1 MNVNVA
7 IIDQRLNAVVEEVR
21 EFAGAVM
28 KITDETRLR
37 SLAFVQLC
45 VQTVLGMNSEEA
57 MDCLTEGGGD
67 FGVDAFHIGESVDGE
82 FVVTLFQ
89 CKYTHKNLEG
99 AANFD
104 EDGVAKAVNAVRFL
118 SDPHATVTA
127 NPRILSR
134 MEDVRSR
141 IVDGELPRVR
151 FLLCNNG
158 IRWNDEA
165 QKHIDRLGAGEQVSW
180 EHVNHDTLLAIIQ
193 ATKPVSDTLRLS
205 GKAIVEDFDFSR
217 VMIGKVLVTEVADL
231 LERHGDRLL
240 ERNIRRYLG
249 LVGNRV
255 NEGIRTTLLNAD
267 ERKNFYFYNNGI
279 TLTCA
284 KFDYNA
290 LQQGDHQVR
299 IDHLQIINGGQTCN
313 TLLRVLRVLRDLPE
327 NQRTNLDRAFVLVRL
342 YQLPEA
348 EDSLVQN
355 ITFATNS
362 QNPVDLRDLRAN
374 DPIQVRLETDIK
386 QLGYQY
392 RRKRVDGPT
401 RPEDI
406 TTGATAEAVLAVLRR
421 RPHQAKFFTREH
433 FGKLYEN
440 IFNDT
445 LTGAEV
451 VVSTLLYRIAENRR
465 KRPEDGAPSFR
476 PYASCFVAMRMGD
489 YLKKSLSLASQ
500 APLTHKDFDSAKK
513 LIESQGDAYFQQSEK
528 DIEAALNALY
538 GRCYQEQSLQRL
550 AATFR
555 RGDLIEELDKLA
567 LSALQP
573 K

>member
-21 EFAGAVM
+21 EFAGAVL
-28 KITDETRLR
+28 KITDESRLR

-45 VQTVLGMNSEEA
+45 VQTTLGMNNEDA
-57 MDCLTEGGGD
+57 MDCLTEGSDD

-89 CKYTHKNLEG
+89 GKYTHKNLEG
-99 AANFD
+99 ASNFD
-104 EDGVAKAVNAVRFL
+104 EDGVSKAVNAVRFL
-118 SDPHATVTA
+118 FDPHATVSA
-127 NPRILSR
+127 NKRVLSR

-141 IVDGELPRVR
+141 IVDGDLPRVR

-158 IRWNDEA
+158 LRWADIA
-165 QKHIDRLGAGEQVSW
+165 QKHIDRLNAGEQVLW
-180 EHVNHDTLLAIIQ
+180 EHINHDRLLSIIQ
-193 ATKPVSDTLRLS
+193 ATRPISDTLRLS

-217 VMIGKVLVTEVADL
+217 VMVGKVLVSEVAQL

-255 NEGIRTTLLNAD
+255 NEGIRGTLLD
-267 ERKNFYFYNNGI
+267 PEERKNFYFYNNGI
-279 TLTCA
+279 TLTCS

-299 IDHLQIINGGQTCN
+299 IDNLQIINGGQTCN
-313 TLLRVLRVLRDLPE
+313 TLLRVLRDLPE
-327 NQRTNLDRAFVLVRL
+327 DLRENLDRAFVLVRL
-342 YQLPEA
+342 YQLPET

-374 DPIQVRLETDIK
+374 DPVQLRLETDIR
-386 QLGYQY
+386 QLGYNY
-392 RRKRVDGPT
+392 RRKRTDGPT

-406 TTGATAEAVLAVLRR
+406 TTGTTAEAVLAVRCK

-433 FGKLYEN
+433 FGKLYDT
-440 IFNDT
+440 IFNDQ

-451 VVSTLLYRIAENRR
+451 VISTLLYRIAENRR
-465 KRPEDGAPSFR
+465 KRPEETAPIFR
-476 PYASCFVAMRMGD
+476 PYASCFAAMRMAD
-489 YLKKSLSLASQ
+489 YLRASLGLVDGN
-500 APLTHKDFDSAKK
+500 PITHKDFSRAKS
-513 LIESQGDAYFQQSEK
+513 LIEVQGDAFFQQSER
-528 DIEAALNALY
+528 DVASALNTLY
-538 GRCYQEQSLQRL
+538 GKDFTEQSLQRL

-555 RGDLIEELDKLA
+555 RGDLIDELKKLPLA
-567 LSALQP
+567 ILSIP
-573 K
+573 T

>member
-28 KITDETRLR
+28 KMNDEPRLR

-67 FGVDAFHIGESVDGE
+67 FGVDAFHTGESVDGE

-118 SDPHATVTA
+118 FDPHATVAA

-158 IRWNDEA
+158 IHWNDEA

-217 VMIGKVLVTEVADL
+217 VMIGKALVTEIAQL

-255 NEGIRTTLLNAD
+255 NEGIRATLLNAD

-299 IDHLQIINGGQTCN
+299 IDNLQIINGGQTCN
-313 TLLRVLRVLRDLPE
+313 TLLKVLRDLPE
-327 NQRTNLDRAFVLVRL
+327 AQRDNLDRAFVLVRL
-342 YQLPEA
+342 YQLPAA

-374 DPIQVRLETDIK
+374 DPIQVRLETDIR
-386 QLGYQY
+386 QIGYNY
-392 RRKRVDGPT
+392 RRKRVDGAT

-433 FGKLYEN
+433 FGKLYET

-451 VVSTLLYRIAENRR
+451 VISTLLYRIAENRR
-465 KRPEDGAPSFR
+465 KRPEEGAPSFR

-489 YLKKSLSLASQ
+489 YLRHSLNLGAKV
-500 APLTHKDFDSAKK
+500 PLTHKEFDTAKK

-528 DIEAALNALY
+528 DIEFALNALY
-538 GRCYQEQSLQRL
+538 GRAYQEQSLQRL

-567 LSALQP
+567 LSELQP
-573 K
+573 EK

>member
-7 IIDQRLNAVVEEVR
+7 IIDQRLNAVVEDVR

-28 KITDETRLR
+28 KMTDETRLR

-104 EDGVAKAVNAVRFL
+104 EDGVGKAVNAVRFL
-118 SDPHATVTA
+118 FDPHATVTA

-158 IRWNDEA
+158 IHWNDEA

-217 VMIGKVLVTEVADL
+217 VMIGKALVTEIAQL

-255 NEGIRTTLLNAD
+255 NEGIRGTLLNAD

-299 IDHLQIINGGQTCN
+299 IDNLQIINGGQTCN
-313 TLLRVLRVLRDLPE
+313 TLLKVLRDLPE
-327 NQRTNLDRAFVLVRL
+327 TQRDNLDRAFVLVRL

-374 DPIQVRLETDIK
+374 DPIQVRLETDIR
-386 QLGYQY
+386 QIGYNY
-392 RRKRVDGPT
+392 RRKRVDGTT

-433 FGKLYEN
+433 FGKLYET

-451 VVSTLLYRIAENRR
+451 VISTLLYRIAENRR
-465 KRPEDGAPSFR
+465 KRPEEGAPSFR

-489 YLKKSLSLASQ
+489 YLRHSLNLGAKV
-500 APLTHKDFDSAKK
+500 PLTHKEFDAAKK
-513 LIESQGDAYFQQSEK
+513 LIESQGDTYFQQSER

-538 GRCYQEQSLQRL
+538 GRSYQEQSLQRL

-567 LSALQP
+567 LSETQP
-573 K
+573 EK

>member
-7 IIDQRLNAVVEEVR
+7 IIDQRLNAVMEEIR

-28 KITDETRLR
+28 KVGDDTRLR

-45 VQTVLGMNSEEA
+45 VQTILGLGSEDA

-104 EDGVAKAVNAVRFL
+104 EDGVTKAVNAVRFL
-118 SDPHATVTA
+118 FDPHAKVA
-127 NPRILSR
+127 VNPRVLSR
-134 MEDVRSR
+134 LEDVRSR
-141 IVDGELPRVR
+141 IVDGDLPRVR

-158 IRWNDEA
+158 QRWTEVA
-165 QKHIDRLGAGEQVSW
+165 QRHIDHLNAGDQVAW
-180 EHVNHDTLLAIIQ
+180 EHVNHDRLLAIIQ

-217 VMIGKVLVTEVADL
+217 VMVGKALVSEIAQL

-279 TLTCA
+279 TLTCT
-284 KFDYNA
+284 KFEYNA
-290 LQQGDHQVR
+290 LQQGDYQVR
-299 IDHLQIINGGQTCN
+299 LDNLQIINGGQTCN
-313 TLLRVLRVLRDLPE
+313 TLLRVLRELPE
-327 NQRTNLDRAFVLVRL
+327 GQRDNLDRAFVLVRL
-342 YQLPEA
+342 YQLPEM

-374 DPIQVRLETDIK
+374 DPVQIRLETDIQ
-386 QLGYQY
+386 QLGYNY
-392 RRKRVDGPT
+392 RRKRTDGST

-406 TTGATAEAVLAVLRR
+406 TTGATAEAVLSVRCK

-433 FGKLYEN
+433 FGKLYET
-440 IFNDT
+440 IFNNK

-451 VVSTLLYRIAENRR
+451 IVSTLLYRIAENRR
-465 KRPEDGAPSFR
+465 KRPEEGAPNFR
-476 PYASCFVAMRMGD
+476 PYASCFAAMRMGD
-489 YLKKSLSLASQ
+489 YLWARLGLQPGSAI
-500 APLTHKDFDSAKK
+500 THKEFARAKVQ
-513 LIESQGDAYFQQSEK
+513 IEAMGDTLFQQSER
-528 DIEAALNALY
+528 DLERALNALY
-538 GRCYQEQSLQRL
+538 GRPYTEQSLQRL

-555 RGDLIEELDKLA
+555 RGDLIEELDKLP
-567 LSALQP
+567 LEDLQANQ
-573 K
+573 